1 MCRKRGIMSEMRS
14 EWGGGGKKFV
24 GGNSLTL
31 LWQQRRGSL
40 DPIFSHFCCN
50 LHAPSILD
58 ECDVQLYRQ
67 MGGVRD
73 DLTIHEKA
81 LDVLI
86 EFLKKEQVS
95 VASDWAISFVTLCLP
110 SLLAAWWKC
119 SSAWNWQGYWPLWGM
134 CMYVCMY
141 ICMSVS
147 ISSLGFR

>member
-1 MCRKRGIMSEMRS
+1 M
-14 EWGGGGKKFV
+14 
-24 GGNSLTL
+24 
-31 LWQQRRGSL
+31 
-40 DPIFSHFCCN
+40 DPIFSYFCCN

-95 VASDWAISFVTLCLP
+95 VASD
-110 SLLAAWWKC
+110 
-119 SSAWNWQGYWPLWGM
+119 
-134 CMYVCMY
+134 
-141 ICMSVS
+141 
-147 ISSLGFR
+147 